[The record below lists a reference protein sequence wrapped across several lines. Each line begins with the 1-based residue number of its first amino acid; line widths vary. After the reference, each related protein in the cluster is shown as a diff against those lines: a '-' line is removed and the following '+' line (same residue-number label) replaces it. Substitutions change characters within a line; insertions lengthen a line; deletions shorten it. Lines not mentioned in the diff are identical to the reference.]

1 MSDFWCIYVLRRI
14 SKTSKNPNSV
24 VQAQKKQS
32 DRACRKKDH
41 MALNFHQGLSV
52 YQTNVA
58 TLFLFY

>member
-1 MSDFWCIYVLRRI
+1 M

-41 MALNFHQGLSV
+41 VALNFHQGLSV